1 MQTSGVMSG
10 LNQLLEWITRLV
22 FLNLLWIF
30 FSLIGLVI
38 FGFFPATAALFAV
51 VRRWALGDM
60 DIPILGTFWD
70 SYKKE
75 FIKSNLLGLL
85 IVTSGIVLVI
95 DYLFLQ
101 QASET
106 IINLLYIPFLIVTL
120 IMTCMLLYIF
130 PMYAHYD
137 MNVLQ
142 IIKNSFFVMIMNPLS
157 TIVILVGSLGLFFLL
172 SFAPP
177 LMIICSGNILAL
189 AITKPA
195 NTAFNKINEKHQKT
209 MQVLVPSEENS

>member
-10 LNQLLEWITRLV
+10 LNQLLEWVTRLV

-30 FSLIGLVI
+30 FSLLGLVL

-60 DIPILGTFWD
+60 DIPVLKTFWA

-85 IVTSGIVLVI
+85 IIISGIVLVI

-101 QASET
+101 QANET
-106 IINLLYIPFLIVTL
+106 ILNLLYVPFLIVTL
-120 IMTCMLLYIF
+120 IMTCMLIYIF
-130 PMYAHYD
+130 PMYVHYE
-137 MNVLQ
+137 MKVLQ
-142 IIKNSFFVMIMNPLS
+142 IIKNSFFVMIMNPIS
-157 TIVILVGSLGLFFLL
+157 TIVILIGCFGLFFLL

-195 NTAFNKINEKHQKT
+195 NTAFNKINVKHQKT
-209 MQVLVPSEENS
+209 MQELKPSEINR